1 MEKDRFVVNP
11 SKTESIVWTVEDNVS
26 GIGITFVE
34 GDLFDTCRYFV
45 IDKAKCK
52 NKNVDSIVANITKW
66 IGENHLDLVV
76 CNVSA
81 RCRAIWLLNEYYSLA
96 VITRAIKGISPND
109 VDMANAS
116 DILFNKV
123 RDYVLT
129 DDGENEFNHLIGR
142 TRLLGAVSMLSDK
155 EAMELFCVAS
165 VYWNYKAKAE
175 IEVGNYAADIA
186 HWPDYLPREQ
196 QNEAMGND
204 SKFIEAEN
212 FELEEEEEEE

>member
-1 MEKDRFVVNP
+1 MKKDRFVVKS
-11 SKTESIVWTVEDNVS
+11 SKTESVVWTVEDNVS
-26 GIGITFVE
+26 GIGISFVE

-52 NKNVDSIVANITKW
+52 NRNIDSIVADITKW
-66 IGENHLDLVV
+66 IGENHLDLAV

-81 RCRAIWLLNEYYSLA
+81 RFRAIWLLNDSHSLT
-96 VITRAIKGISPND
+96 VITEAIKGISPDD
-109 VDMANAS
+109 VDMTKAS
-116 DILFNKV
+116 DTLFNKV
-123 RDYVLT
+123 HDYVLT
-129 DDGENEFNHLIGR
+129 GDGENDFNHLTER

-186 HWPDYLPREQ
+186 HWPDYLSSEQ
-196 QNEAMGND
+196 QAEAMGSD
-204 SKFIEAEN
+204 SEIIEAED
-212 FELEEEEEEE
+212 FEIEEEEEEE

>member
-34 GDLFDTCRYFV
+34 GDLLDTCRYFV

-66 IGENHLDLVV
+66 IGENHLDLAV

-81 RCRAIWLLNEYYSLA
+81 RCRAIWLLNEFYSLA

>member
-1 MEKDRFVVNP
+1 MKKDGFVVKS
-11 SKTESIVWTVEDNVS
+11 SKTESVIWTVEDNVS
-26 GIGITFVE
+26 GIGISFVE

-52 NKNVDSIVANITKW
+52 NRNIDSIVADITKW
-66 IGENHLDLVV
+66 IGENHLDLAV

-81 RCRAIWLLNEYYSLA
+81 RLRAIWLMNDYYSLA
-96 VITRAIKGISPND
+96 VITRAIKGISPDD
-109 VDMANAS
+109 VDMTKAS
-116 DILFNKV
+116 DTLFNKV
-123 RDYVLT
+123 HDYVLT
-129 DDGENEFNHLIGR
+129 GDGENDFNHLTER

-186 HWPDYLPREQ
+186 HWPDYLSSEQ
-196 QNEAMGND
+196 QAEAMGSD
-204 SKFIEAEN
+204 SEIIEAAD
-212 FELEEEEEEE
+212 FEIEAEEEEE